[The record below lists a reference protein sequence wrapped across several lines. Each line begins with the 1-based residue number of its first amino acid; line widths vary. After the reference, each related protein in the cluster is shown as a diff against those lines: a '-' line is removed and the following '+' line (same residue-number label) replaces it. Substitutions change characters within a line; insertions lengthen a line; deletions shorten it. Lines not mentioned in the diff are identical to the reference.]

1 MKGDPAIIKLLNA
14 VLTNELTAVNQYF
27 LHSRILEDWG
37 FAKLGKKLYE
47 ESIEEMQHADSLIK
61 RILFLEG
68 LPNLQD
74 LDTLSIGQTVREIH
88 EADLV
93 AEKRAVDLYTEASVH
108 CQSVKD
114 VVSRQLFESLIN
126 DEEGHIDWLET
137 QVNLM
142 NQLGDQNYLQL
153 QVGEGAGE

>member
-1 MKGDPAIIKLLNA
+1 MKGERTVIDYLNKALKL
-14 VLTNELTAVNQYF
+14 ELTAVNQYF

-37 FAKLGKKLYE
+37 FDRLGKKLYE
-47 ESIEEMQHADSLIK
+47 ESIEEMKHADILIK

-93 AEKRAVDLYTEASVH
+93 GEKRAVDLYTEASIH

-114 VVSRQLFESLIN
+114 VVSRQLFEDLLG
-126 DEEGHIDWLET
+126 DEESHIDWLET
-137 QVNLM
+137 QINLM
-142 NQLGDQNYLQL
+142 DQLGDQNYLQL
-153 QVGEGAGE
+153 QVGDGAE

>member
-1 MKGDPAIIKLLNA
+1 MKGDRKVIDYLNKALKL
-14 VLTNELTAVNQYF
+14 ELTAVNQYF

-37 FAKLGKKLYE
+37 FDKLGKKLYE
-47 ESIEEMQHADSLIK
+47 ESIEEMKHADTLIK

-93 AEKRAVDLYTEASVH
+93 GEKRAVDLYAEASIH

-114 VVSRQLFESLIN
+114 VVSRQLFEDLLA

-137 QVNLM
+137 QINLM

-153 QVGEGAGE
+153 QVGDGPE

>member
-1 MKGDPAIIKLLNA
+1 MKGDRKVIDYLNKALKL
-14 VLTNELTAVNQYF
+14 ELTAVNQYF

-37 FAKLGKKLYE
+37 FDKLGKKLYE
-47 ESIEEMQHADSLIK
+47 ESIEEMKHADILIK

-93 AEKRAVDLYTEASVH
+93 GEKRAVDLYAEASIH

-114 VVSRQLFESLIN
+114 VVSRQLFEDLLG

-137 QVNLM
+137 QINLM

-153 QVGEGAGE
+153 QVGDGPE

>member
-1 MKGDPAIIKLLNA
+1 MKGDRKVIEYLNKALKL
-14 VLTNELTAVNQYF
+14 ELTAVNQYF

-47 ESIEEMQHADSLIK
+47 ESIEEMRHADALIK

-93 AEKRAVDLYTEASVH
+93 GEKRAVDLYAEASIH

-114 VVSRQLFESLIN
+114 VVSRQLFEDLLG

-137 QVNLM
+137 QINLM

-153 QVGEGAGE
+153 QVGDGAE

>member
-1 MKGDPAIIKLLNA
+1 MKGDRKVIEYLNKALKL
-14 VLTNELTAVNQYF
+14 ELTAVNQYF

-74 LDTLSIGQTVREIH
+74 LDTLSIGQTVREMH
-88 EADLV
+88 EADLIG
-93 AEKRAVDLYTEASVH
+93 EKRAVELYTEAASYCH
-108 CQSVKD
+108 DIKD

-153 QVGEGAGE
+153 QVGEDAGE

>member
-1 MKGDPAIIKLLNA
+1 MKGERTVIDYLNKALKL
-14 VLTNELTAVNQYF
+14 ELTAVNQYF

-37 FAKLGKKLYE
+37 FDKLGKKLYE
-47 ESIEEMQHADSLIK
+47 ESIEEMKHADILIK

-93 AEKRAVDLYTEASVH
+93 GEKRAVDLYAEASIH

-114 VVSRQLFESLIN
+114 VVSRQLFEDLLG

-137 QVNLM
+137 QINLM
-142 NQLGDQNYLQL
+142 DQLGDQNYLQL
-153 QVGEGAGE
+153 QVGDGAE

>member
-1 MKGDPAIIKLLNA
+1 MKGDRKVIDYLNKALKL
-14 VLTNELTAVNQYF
+14 ELTAVNQYF

-37 FAKLGKKLYE
+37 FDRLGKKLYE
-47 ESIEEMQHADSLIK
+47 ESIEEMKHADILIK

-93 AEKRAVDLYTEASVH
+93 GEKRAVDLYAEASIH

-114 VVSRQLFESLIN
+114 VVSRQLFEDLLG

-137 QVNLM
+137 QINLM
-142 NQLGDQNYLQL
+142 DQLGDQNYLQL
-153 QVGEGAGE
+153 QVGDGAE